1 MQTNISVDLGGTNVR
16 CALVDENGT
25 ILSIVKGSSNP
36 EKGAQAIVDKIESLI
51 KQLDNYEQAN
61 AIGIVVPGLIDQEK
75 GIITAANNLPKLIDY
90 PLKKQLEQDLG
101 KPVILAND
109 VKAAAYGEA
118 ISGAGKDDAIV
129 YYISISTG
137 IGGAAV
143 IDQKLLSGFHGFAG
157 EVGNVI
163 VDPHYEAIGI
173 MNAGAAEVLG
183 SGTAITRI
191 GKEKLGQQIEHAG
204 TVFDL
209 DKKKKKEAQEIVE
222 QMTDHLSTLLSTIA
236 LVIDPSIIIL
246 GGGVMKGKDVFL
258 EALDQKFHAKIFDAM
273 RDIRIEE
280 AQLEEPGIVGAAM
293 LAQQSVSH

>member
-1 MQTNISVDLGGTNVR
+1 M
-16 CALVDENGT
+16 
-25 ILSIVKGSSNP
+25 LSIVKGSSNP

-173 MNAGAAEVLG
+173 MNAGAAEALG

-209 DKKKKKEAQEIVE
+209 AKQNQKEAQEIVE

>member
-118 ISGAGKDDAIV
+118 ISGAGKEHAIV

-137 IGGAAV
+137 IGGAA
-143 IDQKLLSGFHGFAG
+143 
-157 EVGNVI
+157 
-163 VDPHYEAIGI
+163 EA
-173 MNAGAAEVLG
+173 LG
-183 SGTAITRI
+183 SGTAIIRI

-204 TVFDL
+204 NVFDL
-209 DKKKKKEAQEIVE
+209 AKQNQKEAQEIVE

>member
-163 VDPHYEAIGI
+163 VDQHYEAIGI
-173 MNAGAAEVLG
+173 MNAGAAEALG

-209 DKKKKKEAQEIVE
+209 AKQNQKEAQEIVE

>member
-118 ISGAGKDDAIV
+118 ISGARKDDAIV

-173 MNAGAAEVLG
+173 MNAGATEVLG

-209 DKKKKKEAQEIVE
+209 AKQNQKEAQEIVE

>member
-1 MQTNISVDLGGTNVR
+1 M
-16 CALVDENGT
+16 
-25 ILSIVKGSSNP
+25 VKGSSNP

-173 MNAGAAEVLG
+173 MNAGAAEALG

-209 DKKKKKEAQEIVE
+209 AKQNQKEAQEIVE

>member
-61 AIGIVVPGLIDQEK
+61 AI
-75 GIITAANNLPKLIDY
+75 
-90 PLKKQLEQDLG
+90 
-101 KPVILAND
+101 
-109 VKAAAYGEA
+109 
-118 ISGAGKDDAIV
+118 V

-137 IGGAAV
+137 IGGDAV

-173 MNAGAAEVLG
+173 MNAGAAEALG

-204 TVFDL
+204 NVFDL
-209 DKKKKKEAQEIVE
+209 AKQNQKEAQEIVG

>member
-137 IGGAAV
+137 IGGATV

-173 MNAGAAEVLG
+173 MNAGAAEALG

-204 TVFDL
+204 NVFDL
-209 DKKKKKEAQEIVE
+209 AKQNQKEAQEIVG

-280 AQLEEPGIVGAAM
+280 AQLEEPGIVGATM

>member
-118 ISGAGKDDAIV
+118 ISGAGKEHAIV

-137 IGGAAV
+137 IGGATV

-173 MNAGAAEVLG
+173 MNAGD
-183 SGTAITRI
+183 R
-191 GKEKLGQQIEHAG
+191 K
-204 TVFDL
+204 
-209 DKKKKKEAQEIVE
+209 
-222 QMTDHLSTLLSTIA
+222 
-236 LVIDPSIIIL
+236 
-246 GGGVMKGKDVFL
+246 
-258 EALDQKFHAKIFDAM
+258 
-273 RDIRIEE
+273 
-280 AQLEEPGIVGAAM
+280 
-293 LAQQSVSH
+293 SVV

>member
-118 ISGAGKDDAIV
+118 ISGAGKEHAIV

-173 MNAGAAEVLG
+173 MNAGAAEALG

-209 DKKKKKEAQEIVE
+209 AKQNQKEAQEIVD
-222 QMTDHLSTLLSTIA
+222 QMTDYLSTLLSTIA

-246 GGGVMKGKDVFL
+246 GL
-258 EALDQKFHAKIFDAM
+258 SLIHI
-273 RDIRIEE
+273 
-280 AQLEEPGIVGAAM
+280 
-293 LAQQSVSH
+293 